1 MKSFEDQLKDR
12 KMELPTDRKI
22 GLVILEGANV
32 GHAFV
37 LSSKARVTFG
47 RAGADVDLGDPAIS
61 KLHCAVEIYNDL
73 MALRDLGSATG
84 TFLNDFQIKDVALN
98 DKDKFKL
105 GQTVLQVLV
114 KMK

>member
-1 MKSFEDQLKDR
+1 
-12 KMELPTDRKI
+12 MELPTDRKI
-22 GLVILEGANV
+22 GLVILEGANI
-32 GHAFV
+32 GQAFV

-47 RAGADVDLGDPAIS
+47 RNEADIDLEDPSIS

-105 GQTVLQVLV
+105 GQTVLQILV